1 MKNQRILYLI
11 ERYKERM
18 LTIVILIEVWNS
30 KLDKDWRR
38 WSENT
43 KVYSQVFEKFR
54 GHVNWVARNIRRR
67 ANICRNK

>member
-38 WSENT
+38 WSEILRCT
-43 KVYSQVFEKFR
+43 LKYLKSSEDMLT
-54 GHVNWVARNIRRR
+54 G
-67 ANICRNK
+67 